1 MRINKLLLAAMASG
15 MTLSACVPADP
26 YSSTDPNQRAKSGAI
41 MGAITGAALGA
52 ATGDSNDKT
61 SDRVIGGA
69 LIGGML
75 GAGIGNALDKQAAE
89 LKSQIN
95 DSRVRIVNM
104 GDRLVVTM
112 PEGIL
117 FAVDSAAVQPGI
129 MNDLYTVADSLNRY
143 PNTTVQVVGHTD
155 NTGAA
160 SYNQD
165 LSQRRAESVAV
176 VLRKGGVYGGRL
188 VAFGRGEDQPIAS
201 NSTPEGRAQNR
212 RVEIVIIP
220 SR

>member
-1 MRINKLLLAAMASG
+1 MRFNKILLAGLASSFA
-15 MTLSACVPADP
+15 LSACVQPGP
-26 YSSTDPNQRAKSGAI
+26 YDPNDPNKRARNGAL
-41 MGAITGAALGA
+41 MGAMAGAALGA

-75 GAGIGNALDKQAAE
+75 GAGVGNMLDQQASE
-89 LKSQIN
+89 LQQDIRTNGVQIIN
-95 DSRVRIVNM
+95 DGNRLRVV
-104 GDRLVVTM
+104 M

-117 FAVDSAAVQPGI
+117 FPVDSAAVQPGI

-143 PNTTVQVVGHTD
+143 PNTHVQVVGHTD
-155 NTGAA
+155 NTGSA

-165 LSQRRAESVAV
+165 LSERRASAVAA
-176 VLRKGGVYGGRL
+176 VLRAGGVDGARISAY
-188 VAFGRGEDQPIAS
+188 GRGESQPVAS
-201 NSTPEGRAQNR
+201 NLTAAGKAQNR

-220 SR
+220 N

>member
-1 MRINKLLLAAMASG
+1 MRFNKVLLAGLASSFA
-15 MTLSACVPADP
+15 LSACVQPGP
-26 YSSTDPNQRAKSGAI
+26 YNPDDPNQRARNGAM
-41 MGAITGAALGA
+41 MGALAGAALGA

-75 GAGIGNALDKQAAE
+75 GAGIGNALDQQAAD
-89 LKSQIN
+89 LRQNIHTRGVQIIN
-95 DSRVRIVNM
+95 E
-104 GDRLVVTM
+104 GDRLRVVM

-117 FAVDSAAVQPGI
+117 FPVDSATVQPGI

-143 PNTTVQVVGHTD
+143 PDSQVQVIGHTD

-160 SYNQD
+160 AYNQA
-165 LSQRRAESVAV
+165 LSERRARSVAA
-176 VLRKGGVYGGRL
+176 VLRDDGVDPGRL
-188 VAFGRGEDQPIAS
+188 SAYGRGESQPVAS
-201 NSTPEGRAQNR
+201 NLTVAGKAQNR

-220 SR
+220 YR

>member
-1 MRINKLLLAAMASG
+1 MRINKLLLAALASG
-15 MTLSACVPADP
+15 MALSACVPADP
-26 YSSTDPNQRAKSGAI
+26 YSTDPNQRAKSGAL

-95 DSRVRIVNM
+95 DSRVRIVNA
-104 GDRLVVTM
+104 GDRLIVTM

-117 FAVDSAAVQPGI
+117 FAVDSAAVQSGI

-143 PNTTVQVVGHTD
+143 PNTTVQVIGHTD

-165 LSQRRAESVAV
+165 LSQRRAESVAA
-176 VLRKGGVYGGRL
+176 VLRQGGVYGGRL

-201 NSTPEGRAQNR
+201 NSTPAGRAQNR

-220 SR
+220 NR